1 MEVFGAGDSVTVG
14 WDERMP
20 MRSLEPGAA
29 PAPRE
34 PYSFFLDRF
43 APAYRAELH
52 AFVEVAAGRMPNPCP
67 PEEAR
72 EAIRVAMACDLSRQL
87 HRPVRVE
94 EVG

>member
-1 MEVFGAGDSVTVG
+1 MRVG
-14 WDERMP
+14 VI
-20 MRSLEPGAA
+20 G
-29 PAPRE
+29 
-34 PYSFFLDRF
+34 LDRF
-43 APAYRAELH
+43 ASAYPAELH
-52 AFVEVAAGRMPNPCP
+52 TLLEVAPGRMTNPCP